1 MAPTLE
7 YSKRERAINSKD
19 LLDTYEYYLVQI
31 DLATKAKDRALSDKT
46 NKYILDLGLSI
57 VGAKKK
63 NRDDAIK
70 EYFDNMQKI
79 LEDNVIV
86 NMVAVFERLTFESLN
101 LATDNAR
108 KVLKENYREDKPFSS
123 SVAAL
128 VKTKD
133 DINNLSGIHS
143 LATGSMTTSLAKD
156 LKEIIE
162 YRNRVAHGKRFGNET
177 TKTVKDVLEVL
188 DEALTIIS

>member
-177 TKTVKDVLEVL
+177 TKTVKNVLEVL